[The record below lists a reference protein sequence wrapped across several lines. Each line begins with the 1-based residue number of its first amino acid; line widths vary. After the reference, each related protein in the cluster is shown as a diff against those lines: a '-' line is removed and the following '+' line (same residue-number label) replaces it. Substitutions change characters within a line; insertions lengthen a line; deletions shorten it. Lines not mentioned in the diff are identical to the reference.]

1 MLRGQ
6 LAEAVES
13 ARRQEVL
20 GRQEREQLQQ
30 ELEAARKLDAQ
41 LDETCKR
48 CSLNSR
54 VSAL

>member
-41 LDETCKR
+41 LDETRKR